1 MTLVYIVMG
10 LALVQFLFF
19 GYAVG
24 AARHRYGVKAPAT
37 TGNEHF
43 ERYFRV
49 QMNTLELLIV
59 LVPALP
65 MFAWFVSARWGA
77 LIGVVY
83 LVGRSLYYYTYVRD
97 PAKRS
102 LGYTLSLLP
111 VIVLLLGG
119 IGGAIAA
126 FVKN

>member
-24 AARHRYGVKAPAT
+24 AARGRYGVKAPAT
-37 TGNEHF
+37 TGNEQF

-65 MFAWFVSARWGA
+65 LFAWFVSARWGA
-77 LIGVVY
+77 VLGVVY
-83 LVGRSLYYYTYVRD
+83 LVGRSLYYYRYVRD

-111 VIVLLLGG
+111 IIVLLLGG

-126 FVKN
+126 FVRS

>member
-24 AARHRYGVKAPAT
+24 AARGRYGVKAPAT

-49 QMNTLELLIV
+49 QMNTLELLVV

-65 MFAWFVSARWGA
+65 MFAWFVSARWAAALGA
-77 LIGVVY
+77 LY

-111 VIVLLLGG
+111 VAALLLGG

-126 FVKN
+126 YFKC

>member
-24 AARHRYGVKAPAT
+24 AARGRYGVKAPAT

-49 QMNTLELLIV
+49 QMNTLELLVV

-77 LIGVVY
+77 ALGALY

-111 VIVLLLGG
+111 VAALLLGG

-126 FVKN
+126 YFKG